1 MIEWYKVWVNTIHA
15 TKEHVRFYSLL
26 LIVSTVNISSWHYR
40 ESLLWPLICPV
51 SVDTLVCIHSY
62 RVCAK
67 SPLALNAQVKR
78 YEFGGTGTH
87 AREQFICNDNRQY
100 RNQITID
107 YWYTCMQR
115 ARTFNLFSRVR
126 SMLRPVFDAARRHR
140 INSICISY
148 A

>member
-1 MIEWYKVWVNTIHA
+1 MIEWYKAWVNTMHD

-26 LIVSTVNISSWHYR
+26 FIVSTVNISCWHYR
-40 ESLLWPLICPV
+40 ESLLCPLICSV
-51 SVDTLVCIHSY
+51 SVDTPVCIHSY
-62 RVCAK
+62 QVHAK

-87 AREQFICNDNRQY
+87 ARTQFICNDNRQY

-107 YWYTCMQR
+107 SRYTCMQR
-115 ARTFNLFSRVR
+115 ACTFNLFSRVCPGDR
-126 SMLRPVFDAARRHR
+126 AVFDAARRHR